1 MAAMTPMT
9 TKASDGTPSAYVS
22 VRRLLILSA
31 QAAVVDVS
39 KPSSDDG
46 GKVQTLPQ
54 STPLAE
60 TDDNPSTTAE
70 VNAADKA
77 PETLSDLRFC
87 WLPRLD
93 SNQ

>member
-31 QAAVVDVS
+31 QAAIVDVS
-39 KPSSDDG
+39 KPGSDDG
-46 GKVQTLPQ
+46 GKVQKLPQ
-54 STPLAE
+54 SIPLAE

-70 VNAADKA
+70 VNAAD
-77 PETLSDLRFC
+77 
-87 WLPRLD
+87 
-93 SNQ
+93 